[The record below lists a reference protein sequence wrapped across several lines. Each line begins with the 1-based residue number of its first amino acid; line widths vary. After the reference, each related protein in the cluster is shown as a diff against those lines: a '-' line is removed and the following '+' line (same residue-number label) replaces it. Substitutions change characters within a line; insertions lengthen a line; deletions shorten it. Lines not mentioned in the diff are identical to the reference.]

1 MQSLVVQVGAERVDE
16 TKVFE
21 LTGLAEVLL
30 LVQDVV
36 LGASNDTSILNTA
49 YGLGN
54 GMTGEVWVRRKALPV
69 TLPLISMFLGAWI
82 L

>member
-1 MQSLVVQVGAERVDE
+1 M
-16 TKVFE
+16 
-21 LTGLAEVLL
+21 LL